1 MDGVELSAPVGVVVP
16 KILIGEGFG
25 RQGGHGGE
33 GGAQE
38 LKSGGSVCGRSA
50 SNRGSDSNGDAICAV
65 PNLEQ
70 NSVSRA
76 KSADL
81 RFCKPD
87 NSFAKFGGGDTSKQI
102 NIKSRNS
109 SPSLS
114 NCTAKSLHQKSG
126 KASKSSSPRHKKQK
140 AEAVEVS
147 LSQAV
152 AEDIHSVSGKY
163 GSNLHAFIAEKSHGV
178 GHKHGID
185 GKRGERRN
193 SKAATKTKLDSFFP
207 KAGSGFANSAAG
219 GENILGIYGL
229 RSDIHDVTKHV
240 DEVSLNDLLDGSYKW
255 CNQYPVRGKKAGN
268 ANENIVNLVRNACSI
283 LQPLRTVRQQSNIE
297 LESISNKKPDLRS
310 ILHPLRTGRQQSNIE
325 LESISSKKT
334 GASLLNSGS
343 SPISGTTSSKTDA
356 CVPDPASSCKDTGSI
371 CAASA
376 TSSPSL
382 LCKPHDILE
391 RLSLPPVKDMD
402 SLVCDTSKPMM
413 SSKNTV
419 DQLSSKSFSHGA
431 RLPPFSWSHCP
442 SGLSKTIVDT
452 SRFSAS
458 KSTSQ
463 GRWVRIGSIASP
475 LGGSSNYSSD
485 LEVLISDHEKA
496 IKSLIPM
503 VTQPS
508 SEPKSL
514 QGLHD
519 SLHGKPKFGFTMGN
533 SLQTPEAE
541 GTLKPCEI
549 DVASIC
555 SSFKEKEHTYTEK
568 EKCKGRNIFGTAS
581 SWNPYSPSKS
591 YIGESEG
598 FQSHLHTAANP
609 KQGYSSKLL
618 VAAQT
623 LYEMSRHSAAENK
636 TRSFKRPPQRVH
648 KPYKTGLMM
657 VKEEQTPSKSEIG
670 FSSLMTDPMISLK
683 KLNLSTN
690 NKRKVGRTSIL
701 GREPMKWSIPTSVRS
716 SPCRT
721 ESSDVKHSNAD
732 NSKLLGMMPPSKR
745 MFDRTYNND
754 QKVRKLMSTDWSRGR
769 SRMD

>member
-1 MDGVELSAPVGVVVP
+1 MDGVEFSVPVGVVVP

-25 RQGGHGGE
+25 RQGGHGGDD
-33 GGAQE
+33 GGQE

-50 SNRGSDSNGDAICAV
+50 SNRASDSNGDAICAV
-65 PNLEQ
+65 PNSEQ
-70 NSVSRA
+70 NSVSRV
-76 KSADL
+76 KSADF
-81 RFCKPD
+81 RFCKPN

-109 SPSLS
+109 SPSSFS
-114 NCTAKSLHQKSG
+114 NCTAKSLYQKSA

-147 LSQAV
+147 LSHAV

-163 GSNLHAFIAEKSHGV
+163 GSSVMRHTISAEKSHGV
-178 GHKHGID
+178 GHRHGID

-193 SKAATKTKLDSFFP
+193 SKVATKTKLDSFFP

-219 GENILGIYGL
+219 GENILGMYGL

-310 ILHPLRTGRQQSNIE
+310 ILHPLRSGRQQSNIE
-325 LESISSKKT
+325 LENISSKKT
-334 GASLLNSGS
+334 GASVLNSGS
-343 SPISGTTSSKTDA
+343 STSGATSCKTDT
-356 CVPDPASSCKDTGSI
+356 CVPDHASSCKDAGSI

-376 TSSPSL
+376 TSHST

-391 RLSLPPVKDMD
+391 RLSLPPAKDMD
-402 SLVCDTSKPMM
+402 SLVFDTSKPMM
-413 SSKNTV
+413 SSKKTV
-419 DQLSSKSFSHGA
+419 DQLSSKLFSHGA

-442 SGLSKTIVDT
+442 SGLSKTTVDT

-463 GRWVRIGSIASP
+463 GRWVRIGSIASS
-475 LGGSSNYSSD
+475 LGGNSNYSSD
-485 LEVLISDHEKA
+485 LEVLISDHENSTKG
-496 IKSLIPM
+496 LDPM
-503 VTQPS
+503 VPS

-514 QGLHD
+514 QRLQN
-519 SLHGKPKFGFTMGN
+519 SLHGKTKFRFMMGN
-533 SLQTPEAE
+533 SLQMSEAE
-541 GTLKPCEI
+541 GTLKPCESG
-549 DVASIC
+549 VASIC
-555 SSFKEKEHTYTEK
+555 SSFKVNEHTYTEK
-568 EKCKGRNIFGTAS
+568 EKCKGRNIMGAAP
-581 SWNPYSPSKS
+581 SWNPYSPNKS
-591 YIGESEG
+591 YIDESEG
-598 FQSHLHTAANP
+598 FQSHLHTADNP
-609 KQGYSSKLL
+609 KQGYSPKLL

-623 LYEMSRHSAAENK
+623 LYEMSRYSASENK
-636 TRSFKRPPQRVH
+636 SRSFKRPPQRIN
-648 KPYKTGLMM
+648 KPNKTGLMM

-670 FSSLMTDPMISLK
+670 FCSPMTDPTISLK

-690 NKRKVGRTSIL
+690 NKRKDGRNSIL

-716 SPCRT
+716 SPCRS
-721 ESSDVKHSNAD
+721 ECSDVKHSNAD

-754 QKVRKLMSTDWSRGR
+754 QKVRKLMSTDWRRGR